1 MEIYLDTANVEQI
14 RHAVRLGIIS
24 GVTTNPSLVAREKGA
39 NYRATVQEIC
49 RIVQGPISAEVLSL
63 EPDAMVKEATEIATW
78 SPYVVIKI
86 PILPQGLEAIHRLSE
101 IYADPDR
108 VCAGCAHQKGCPTGV
123 EMARDMVRASPIST
137 NATLC
142 FSVNQ
147 GLLAAMAGAT
157 YVSPFVG
164 RLDDIGHDGMDLVA
178 DLANIF
184 SRYEIETRIIAASI
198 RHPLHIAQAAMV
210 GADIATV
217 PYDVLMKAIQ
227 HPLTDIGVERF
238 LADWKKAQGG

>member
-1 MEIYLDTANVEQI
+1 MEIYLDTANIEQI
-14 RHAVRLGIIS
+14 RHAARLGIIS
-24 GVTTNPSLVAREKGA
+24 GVTTNPSLMAREKGA
-39 NYRATVQEIC
+39 DYRTTVQEIC

-63 EPDAMVKEATEIATW
+63 EPDAMVEEAAQIATW

-101 IYADPDR
+101 TFADADR
-108 VCAGCAHQKGCPTGV
+108 VCAGCPHQKDCPTGL
-123 EMARDMVRASPIST
+123 EMARDMVRSSPIST

-142 FSVNQ
+142 FSINQ
-147 GLLAAMAGAT
+147 GLLAAAAGAT

-178 DLANIF
+178 SLADIF
-184 SRYEIETRIIAASI
+184 SRYEIATRIIAASI
-198 RHPLHIAQAAMV
+198 RHPLHITQAAQA